1 MLKILNHF
9 KKAWE
14 AYKRNFP
21 PIIISIALI
30 IIIFSLLVGVG
41 FFAILGTE
49 GATEVVNHYIISEGT
64 TDFESPEFLNSINME
79 NIGFFFL
86 FLILGV
92 IITIFLEAGF
102 WGICL
107 KGIKKKVS
115 TGLFFTTIRERGIS
129 YFLANI
135 LVLLIIVAI
144 SLPLILIFYGLFYL
158 LQANLFLSVVY
169 PMIFL
174 LIAPFFIFIFPAVI
188 EGKPIFNSV
197 SQSFIFG
204 KKYYLDLILL
214 PILFYVSSLLSF
226 IPIVGVILNY
236 FLIVPLLVL
245 LICSFY
251 LEVSKSGREKKSR
264 KTKKTGKSVRGRGK
278 SKTRKR
284 VVKGEK

>member
-1 MLKILNHF
+1 
-9 KKAWE
+9 
-14 AYKRNFP
+14 
-21 PIIISIALI
+21 
-30 IIIFSLLVGVG
+30 
-41 FFAILGTE
+41 
-49 GATEVVNHYIISEGT
+49 
-64 TDFESPEFLNSINME
+64 
-79 NIGFFFL
+79 
-86 FLILGV
+86 
-92 IITIFLEAGF
+92 
-102 WGICL
+102 
-107 KGIKKKVS
+107 
-115 TGLFFTTIRERGIS
+115 
-129 YFLANI
+129 
-135 LVLLIIVAI
+135 
-144 SLPLILIFYGLFYL
+144 
-158 LQANLFLSVVY
+158 
-169 PMIFL
+169 MIFL

-188 EGKPIFNSV
+188 EGKSIFNSL
-197 SQSFIFG
+197 SQSFTLG

>member
-14 AYKRNFP
+14 AYKTNFKP
-21 PIIISIALI
+21 VIISMALI
-30 IIIFSLLVGVG
+30 IIILFLLVGAG
-41 FFAILGTE
+41 
-49 GATEVVNHYIISEGT
+49 GATKGLNHYIISEGT
-64 TDFESPEFLNSINME
+64 TDFESPESLDSINME
-79 NIGFFFL
+79 NLGFFFL
-86 FLILGV
+86 FLGA
-92 IITIFLEAGF
+92 IITILVEIIIFLEAGF

-129 YFLANI
+129 YFLASI

-144 SLPLILIFYGLFYL
+144 SLPLILIFYSLFYPL
-158 LQANLFLSVVY
+158 KITLFLSVVY
-169 PMIFL
+169 LMIFL
-174 LIAPFFIFIFPAVI
+174 LIAPFFIFIFPGVI
-188 EGKPIFNSV
+188 EGKSIFNSV
-197 SQSFIFG
+197 SQSFTLG